1 MKIYVVGNSKDLF
14 LKLDN
19 IREKFLVDQPHE
31 GDNIDFLNPWY
42 CELTGLYYLWKHV
55 EDEIV
60 GLEHYRTYFW
70 NNNNLLDDYQII
82 KKLKTADIICGGWLQ
97 PHPIYKGKTN
107 REEFKKTISNE
118 YDLFITYLKSY
129 NFEFFKI
136 FNKYL
141 DSNKF
146 ICCNMFITTKNE
158 LNNYMEFFFD
168 LILNYV
174 AKNIPNNM
182 NLRREGWLSE
192 FLFGAYLLYKN
203 KNIILNDIYKFN
215 KELTQ
220 IEYKALGF
228 NL

>member
-1 MKIYVVGNSKDLF
+1 
-14 LKLDN
+14 
-19 IREKFLVDQPHE
+19 
-31 GDNIDFLNPWY
+31 
-42 CELTGLYYLWKHV
+42 
-55 EDEIV
+55 
-60 GLEHYRTYFW
+60 
-70 NNNNLLDDYQII
+70 
-82 KKLKTADIICGGWLQ
+82 
-97 PHPIYKGKTN
+97 
-107 REEFKKTISNE
+107 
-118 YDLFITYLKSY
+118 
-129 NFEFFKI
+129 
-136 FNKYL
+136 
-141 DSNKF
+141 
-146 ICCNMFITTKNE
+146 MFITTKNE